1 MYINRWLPTH
11 AHFRPSK
18 EAIVCA
24 ETGRRLTYSALYQET
39 LAAAKTLRELGVE
52 ASDRVAILAQNDPR
66 FFILF
71 FAAAR
76 IGALLVPLN
85 WRLSKKE
92 QEVILADCDA
102 KILYVDGKFAPEAV
116 PAHPQTLHLDTL
128 GQTPATEAE
137 VPEAAGLN
145 ENSPV
150 GIFYTGGT
158 TGIPK
163 GAMLTHG
170 TVFWNA
176 QNTIAGWGLSPDDI
190 APIFTPLFHIGGINV
205 FATPL
210 LSLGGTIVLTAS
222 FEPDK
227 ALELIVEEKCSLLF
241 LVPTMYHMVKE
252 SPNFNPDKLRQLKL
266 MISGGAACPKPL
278 FESYWQHG
286 LPLRQGYG
294 LTEAG
299 PNTFGIEQAQ
309 AEARVQTVGRPLP
322 YVNVRLRKADGE
334 LAAAGEVGEI
344 QIRGGHVMAGYW
356 RRPDATAAV
365 ISEDGWLSTGDLAFC
380 DQDGYYTICGRQKE
394 MFISGGENVFP
405 AEIEEVLLGHPHV
418 AEVAVVGVADEKWG
432 EVGRAHLVVR
442 EGAPE
447 NLGGSLKD
455 YCRERLAGYKIPK
468 EFRVEP
474 ELPKSAA
481 GKVLKTEL
489 AKL

>member
-11 AHFRPSK
+11 AHFRPEK

-24 ETGRRLTYSALYQET
+24 ETGRRLTYSALFAET

-52 ASDRVAILAQNDPR
+52 QGDRVAILAQNDPR
-66 FFILF
+66 FFVLF

-76 IGALLVPLN
+76 IGAITVPLN

-102 KILYVDGKFAPEAV
+102 RVLYVDGKFAAESV
-116 PAHPQTLHLDTL
+116 PHHDNTQHLDSL
-128 GQTPATEAE
+128 GLSPASEAE
-137 VPEAAGLN
+137 VPEAEGL
-145 ENSPV
+145 EASTPV

-158 TGIPK
+158 TGVPK
-163 GAMLTHG
+163 GALLTHAS
-170 TVFWNA
+170 VFWNA
-176 QNTIAGWGLSPDDI
+176 QNTIAGWGLSPDDV
-190 APIFTPLFHIGGINV
+190 APIFTPLFHIGGLNV
-205 FATPL
+205 FATPMFA
-210 LSLGGTIVLTAS
+210 LGGTVVLTAS
-222 FEPDK
+222 FDPDR
-227 ALELIVEEKCSLLF
+227 ALQLIVDEKCTILF

-252 SPNFNPDKLRQLKL
+252 SPGFDPDKLRRLKI

-278 FESYWQHG
+278 FEAYWSHG

-299 PNTFGIEQAQ
+299 PNTFGIEQKQ

-322 YVNVRLRKADGE
+322 YVNVRLRKADGST
-334 LAAAGEVGEI
+334 AGVGEVGELQI
-344 QIRGGHVMAGYW
+344 QGGHVMGGYW

-365 ISEDGWLSTGDLAFC
+365 LSEDGWLSTGDLAFR
-380 DQDGYYTICGRQKE
+380 DEDGYYTICGRQKE

-405 AEIEEVLLGHPHV
+405 AEIEEVLLGHPHI
-418 AEVAVVGVADEKWG
+418 AEVAVIGIADEKWG
-432 EVGRAHLVVR
+432 EVGRAHMVVR

-447 NLGGSLKD
+447 NLPSSLKQF
-455 YCRERLAGYKIPK
+455 CRERLAGYKIPK
-468 EFRVEP
+468 EFRVES

-489 AKL
+489 VNR

>member
-1 MYINRWLPTH
+1 M
-11 AHFRPSK
+11 
-18 EAIVCA
+18 
-24 ETGRRLTYSALYQET
+24 
-39 LAAAKTLRELGVE
+39 
-52 ASDRVAILAQNDPR
+52 AILAQNDIR
-66 FFILF
+66 FFSLF

-76 IGALLVPLN
+76 LGAITVPLN

-92 QEVILADCDA
+92 QEGILADCQP
-102 KILYVDGKFAPEAV
+102 KVMFVDGNFAADAIPHHATMV
-116 PAHPQTLHLDTL
+116 HLDKL
-128 GQTPATEAE
+128 GMTPASEAD
-137 VPEAAGLN
+137 VPEADIPEDA
-145 ENSPV
+145 PAA
-150 GIFYTGGT
+150 IFYTGGT
-158 TGIPK
+158 TGVPK
-163 GAMLTHG
+163 GALLSHKSL
-170 TVFWNA
+170 FWNA

-190 APIFTPLFHIGGINV
+190 APIFTPLFHTGGLNV

-222 FEPDK
+222 FDPDK
-227 ALELIVEEKCSLLF
+227 ALQLIVDEQCTILF

-252 SPNFNPDKLRQLKL
+252 SPGFDPEKLRKLKL
-266 MISGGAACPKPL
+266 LISGGAPCPKPL
-278 FESYWQHG
+278 FEAYWSQG

-299 PNTFGIEQAQ
+299 PNTFGIEQSQ
-309 AEARVQTVGRPLP
+309 AEKRVQTVGRPLP
-322 YVNVRLRKADGE
+322 YVNLRLVKDGKIVQP
-334 LAAAGEVGEI
+334 GEVGEL
-344 QIRGGHVMAGYW
+344 QIHGGHVMAGYW
-356 RRPDATAAV
+356 NRPEATDAVLDKT
-365 ISEDGWLSTGDLAFC
+365 GWLSTGDLAMA
-380 DQDGYYTICGRQKE
+380 DADGYYTICGRQKE

-442 EGAPE
+442 EGAPP

-489 AKL
+489 ANR

>member
-11 AHFRPSK
+11 AHFRPEK

-24 ETGRRLTYSALYQET
+24 ETGRRLTYSALFAET
-39 LAAAKTLRELGVE
+39 LAAAKTLQGLGVRKG
-52 ASDRVAILAQNDPR
+52 DRVAILAQNDIR
-66 FFILF
+66 FFPLF

-76 IGALLVPLN
+76 LGAITVPLN

-92 QEVILADCDA
+92 QEGILADCQA
-102 KILYVDGKFAPEAV
+102 TVMFVDGKFAADAV
-116 PAHPQTLHLDTL
+116 PHHDRVVHLDQL
-128 GQTPATEAE
+128 GLEPASEAD
-137 VPEAAGLN
+137 VPEAQIPEDA
-145 ENSPV
+145 PAA
-150 GIFYTGGT
+150 IFYTGGT
-158 TGIPK
+158 TGVPK
-163 GAMLTHG
+163 GALLSHKSL
-170 TVFWNA
+170 FWNA

-190 APIFTPLFHIGGINV
+190 APIFTPLFHTGGLNV

-210 LSLGGTIVLTAS
+210 LSLGGTIVLTAA
-222 FEPDK
+222 FEPDR
-227 ALELIVEEKCSLLF
+227 ALQLIADERCTILF

-252 SPNFNPDKLRQLKL
+252 SPNFDPDKLRNLKI
-266 MISGGAACPKPL
+266 MISGGAPCPKPL
-278 FESYWQHG
+278 FEAYWNHG

-299 PNTFGIEQAQ
+299 PNTFGIEQGQ
-309 AEARVQTVGRPLP
+309 AEKRVQTVGRPLP
-322 YVNVRLRKADGE
+322 YVNLRLVKDGKIV
-334 LAAAGEVGEI
+334 APGEVGELQI
-344 QIRGGHVMAGYW
+344 QGGHVMAGYW
-356 RRPDATAAV
+356 NRPEATDAVLDKT
-365 ISEDGWLSTGDLAFC
+365 GWLSTGDLALA
-380 DQDGYYTICGRQKE
+380 DADGYYTICGRQKE

-432 EVGRAHLVVR
+432 EVGRAHLVAR
-442 EGAPE
+442 EGAPD

-489 AKL
+489 ANR

>member
-11 AHFRPSK
+11 AHFRPNK

-24 ETGRRLTYSALYQET
+24 ETGRRLTYAELYQET
-39 LAAAKTLRELGVE
+39 LATAKTLRSLGVV
-52 ASDRVAILAQNDPR
+52 AGDRVAILAQNDPR

-92 QEVILADCDA
+92 QEVLFI
-102 KILYVDGKFAPEAV
+102 YGKFAPESV
-116 PAHPQTLHLDTL
+116 PAHRQTLHLDSL
-128 GQTPATEAE
+128 GQIPATEAE
-137 VPEAAGLN
+137 VPEADGL
-145 ENSPV
+145 EANSPV

-158 TGIPK
+158 TGTPK

-170 TVFWNA
+170 SVFWNA
-176 QNTIAGWGLSPDDI
+176 QNTITGWGLSPEDI
-190 APIFTPLFHIGGINV
+190 APIFTPLFHIGGVNV

-210 LSLGGTIVLTAS
+210 LSLGGTIILSSS
-222 FEPDK
+222 FDPDQ
-227 ALELIVEEKCSLLF
+227 ALELIVNERCSLLF

-252 SPNFNPDKLRQLKL
+252 SPNFDPEKLRQLKML
-266 MISGGAACPKPL
+266 ISGGAACPKPL
-278 FESYWQHG
+278 FQAYWQHG

-322 YVNVRLRKADGE
+322 YVEVRLHKGDGE
-334 LAAAGEVGEI
+334 FAAPGEVGEI

-356 RRPDATAAV
+356 RRPEATSAV
-365 ISEDGWLSTGDLAFC
+365 LSTDGWLSTGDLAYR
-380 DQDGYYTICGRQKE
+380 DEDGYYTICGRQKE

-442 EGAPE
+442 EGAPPS
-447 NLGGSLKD
+447 LGGSLKD

-468 EFRVEP
+468 EFRIEN

-489 AKL
+489 AQR

>member
-1 MYINRWLPTH
+1 MYLNRWLPTH
-11 AHFRPSK
+11 AHFRPEK
-18 EAIVCA
+18 EAIICA
-24 ETGRRLTYSALYQET
+24 ETGKRLTYAGLMAET
-39 LAAAKTLRELGVE
+39 LAAAKTLQGLGVQPG
-52 ASDRVAILAQNDPR
+52 DRVAILAQNDIR
-66 FFILF
+66 FFPLF

-76 IGALLVPLN
+76 LGAITVPLN

-92 QEVILADCDA
+92 QELILADCGA
-102 KILYVDGKFAPEAV
+102 KVMFVDDKMGLAENAPRHECTIHLDKLGLEPASEWSIPEADISED
-116 PAHPQTLHLDTL
+116 A
-128 GQTPATEAE
+128 
-137 VPEAAGLN
+137 
-145 ENSPV
+145 PV
-150 GIFYTGGT
+150 AIFYTGGT

-163 GAMLTHG
+163 GALLTHKSM
-170 TVFWNA
+170 FWNA

-190 APIFTPLFHIGGINV
+190 APIFTPLFHTGGLNV

-210 LSLGGTIVLTAS
+210 LSLGGTIVLTAH
-222 FEPDK
+222 FDPER
-227 ALELIVEEKCSLLF
+227 ALQLIADERCTILF

-252 SPNFNPDKLRQLKL
+252 SAGFDPEKLRQLKI
-266 MISGGAACPKPL
+266 MISGGAPCPKPL
-278 FESYWQHG
+278 FEAYWQHG

-322 YVNVRLRKADGE
+322 YVNVRLVKDGKVVP
-334 LAAAGEVGEI
+334 AGEVGELQI
-344 QIRGGHVMAGYW
+344 QGGHVMAGYW
-356 RRPDATAAV
+356 NRPEATAAV
-365 ISEDGWLSTGDLAFC
+365 LDKTGWLSTGDLAFA
-380 DQDGYYTICGRQKE
+380 DSDGYYTICGRQKE

-405 AEIEEVLLGHPHV
+405 SEIEEVLLGHPYI
-418 AEVAVVGVADEKWG
+418 AEVAVVGVSDEKWG

-442 EGAPE
+442 EGAPP

-468 EFRVEP
+468 EFRLES

-489 AKL
+489 ANR